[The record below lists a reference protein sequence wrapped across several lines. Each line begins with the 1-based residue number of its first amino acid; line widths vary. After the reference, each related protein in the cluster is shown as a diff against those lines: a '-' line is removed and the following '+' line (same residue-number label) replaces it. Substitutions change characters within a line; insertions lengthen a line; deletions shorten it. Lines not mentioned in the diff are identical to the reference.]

1 MLDKSAVYIVCII
14 LLQAMLLIIVFQS
27 LYFSTAID
35 YWTEAVL
42 SVMPYMSYIVMVLT
56 IITVATVSKLSLLAR
71 KQQQL
76 EIKEL
81 ENRHMKQMNEALRGQ
96 KHDFNNHLQVI
107 SMLAQDNRLP
117 KVLEYLKDLTE
128 EAVGVNNMLGMQCP
142 AVGAL
147 IGSKVGL
154 AKRGG
159 IELEYDVQGDIEGGR
174 VKPLHLCRILGNL
187 LDNSIEAVNEL
198 QIPSPKV
205 KLKAYCDTGKIY
217 ISVKNPGQI
226 HPFVMNRLFEPGAS
240 TKKGDNR
247 GMGLNI
253 VKGIV
258 DMYNGRIEVDSHPER
273 GVFVLVELPW

>member
-1 MLDKSAVYIVCII
+1 MIDKKVVYIVCII
-14 LLQAMLLIIVFQS
+14 LLQAMLLITIFQS

-35 YWTEAVL
+35 YWTETVL

-81 ENRHMKQMNEALRGQ
+81 ENRHIRQMNEALRGQ
-96 KHDFNNHLQVI
+96 RHDFNNHLQVI
-107 SMLAQDNRLP
+107 NMLAQSGRLP
-117 KVLEYLKDLTE
+117 RVVEYLKDLTE

-159 IELEYDVQGDIEGGR
+159 IELEYDVQGDLEG
-174 VKPLHLCRILGNL
+174 
-187 LDNSIEAVNEL
+187 
-198 QIPSPKV
+198 
-205 KLKAYCDTGKIY
+205 
-217 ISVKNPGQI
+217 
-226 HPFVMNRLFEPGAS
+226 
-240 TKKGDNR
+240 
-247 GMGLNI
+247 
-253 VKGIV
+253 
-258 DMYNGRIEVDSHPER
+258 
-273 GVFVLVELPW
+273 